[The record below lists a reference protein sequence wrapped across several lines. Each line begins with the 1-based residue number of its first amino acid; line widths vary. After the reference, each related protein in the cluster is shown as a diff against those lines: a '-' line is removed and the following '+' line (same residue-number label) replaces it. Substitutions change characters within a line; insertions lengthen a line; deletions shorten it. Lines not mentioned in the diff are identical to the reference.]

1 LLDKETTFM
10 FRKMSFLSLGLA
22 LCIGAACGSSTGA
35 TGTPTPGAALPSSSA
50 LASAAPAAP
59 VAYEPCV
66 LVTQQEATSLTGVNY
81 GVGVDQTLNGLK
93 VCIYGYQTTD
103 VFEIGV
109 AQAPDLATAQADEA
123 QAQAQLQQAANN
135 GLPVLQVQ
143 GVGDA
148 AAETQGSITTS
159 GTTFSASAIWV
170 LKGTTYFGISDIAVN
185 RAAPTAA
192 AMQAQAVT
200 VLSRL

>member
-1 LLDKETTFM
+1 M
-10 FRKMSFLSLGLA
+10 FRKMTFVFLGLA
-22 LCIGAACGSSTGA
+22 LTIGAACGSSTTGA
-35 TGTPTPGAALPSSSA
+35 TGTPTPVGALPSASV
-50 LASAAPAAP
+50 LASAAPAQP
-59 VAYEPCV
+59 VSYEPCA
-66 LVTQQEATSLTGVNY
+66 LVTVSEATSLTGVNY
-81 GVGVDQTLNGLK
+81 GPGVDQTLNGLK

-103 VFEIGV
+103 VFEIGI

-148 AAETQGSITTS
+148 AAETQGSIS
-159 GTTFSASAIWV
+159 SNGTTFSASAIWV
-170 LKGTTYFGISDIAVN
+170 LKGTIYFGISDIAVN
-185 RAAPTAA
+185 RPAPSAA
-192 AMQAQAVT
+192 ALQAQALT